1 MAVMIY
7 HYSFGDSYS
16 KIIIGSLMP
25 LVPGVAITN
34 AIRDIMAGDFLS
46 GTARV
51 VEAVLIAVAI
61 ASGAGPVLRIA
72 TMMLGGI

>member
-1 MAVMIY
+1 
-7 HYSFGDSYS
+7 
-16 KIIIGSLMP
+16 MP

-61 ASGAGPVLRIA
+61 ASGVGPVLRIA
-72 TMMLGGI
+72 TIMLGGI